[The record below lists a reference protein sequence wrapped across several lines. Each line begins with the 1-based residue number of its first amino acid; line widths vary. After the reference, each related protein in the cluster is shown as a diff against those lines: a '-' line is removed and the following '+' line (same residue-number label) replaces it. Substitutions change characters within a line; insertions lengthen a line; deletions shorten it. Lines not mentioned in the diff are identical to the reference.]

1 MDLTFLSKCIQSIMM
16 GWRINLLLS
25 LYLVLFLVSQDNSD
39 PTKSLYGF
47 WESLS
52 FGPILRNQTVV

>member
-1 MDLTFLSKCIQSIMM
+1 MM